1 MADSIWKSTLDEF
14 RDQLASRDPVPAG
27 VSVAAV
33 SASLALSLLIKVV
46 EITRRRRDFQGDPAK
61 IEELLASARAESKK
75 LLQYADEDVAVF
87 AEYMASRRTP
97 NEAAALRK
105 AIEVP
110 LQAAR
115 AAASGLKLCA
125 DSAAITP
132 TSIAPDLGTAA
143 LLLKASVRAI
153 LLSVES
159 NALRLTDPE
168 FQDEVRRE
176 IDDLKHLA
184 KNNQQW

>member
-1 MADSIWKSTLDEF
+1 MSDSIWNSPLEEF
-14 RDQLASRDPVPAG
+14 RAQLAGRDPIPAG

-61 IEELLASARAESKK
+61 IEELLASAQAESKK
-75 LLQYADEDVAVF
+75 LAQYADEDIAAF

-97 NEAAALRK
+97 NEATALRR

-110 LQAAR
+110 LGAAR
-115 AAASGLKLCA
+115 AAATGLRLCA
-125 DSAAITP
+125 ESAAITP
-132 TSIAPDLGTAA
+132 ASIAPDLGAAA
-143 LLLKASVRAI
+143 LLLAASVRAI

-159 NALRLTDPE
+159 NVLRLTDRE
-168 FQDEVRRE
+168 LQDDVSREVAQ
-176 IDDLKHLA
+176 LKHLA
-184 KNNQQW
+184 KNHQQW